1 MRANRLTR
9 ISYQERKKSRN
20 LHPDLIQR
28 PPDPQPTRPQP
39 DPAPDPDP
47 PRQQCFLSSYFFRL
61 AVFCFG
67 LLGECRLIFAE
78 DDSSLLSF
86 Q

>member
-28 PPDPQPTRPQP
+28 PPDPQPTRPQ
-39 DPAPDPDP
+39 PDPDP